1 MVGKVDVVR
10 IPVAVEVQK
19 GLPFHPQGLLGAGKG
34 MQCRLPIPSPAL
46 HVLV

>member
-1 MVGKVDVVR
+1 MVGKVVVVR

-19 GLPFHPQGLLGAGKG
+19 GLPFHPQDLLEAGKG
-34 MQCRLPIPSPAL
+34 MQYRLPSPSPAL